1 LLTEELT
8 VKLRFVPEISIAM
21 IFPNV
26 SIIPVNMPQITPGN
40 RNFEI
45 RFDILG
51 IMVIFALLKNSK
63 GGIFIYA
70 YN

>member
-1 LLTEELT
+1 
-8 VKLRFVPEISIAM
+8 VPDASTATIC
-21 IFPNV
+21 PDV
-26 SIIPVNMPQITPGN
+26 SIIPVNIPQITPGN
-40 RNFEI
+40 RIFEI
-45 RFDILG
+45 RFDFLG

>member
-1 LLTEELT
+1 
-8 VKLRFVPEISIAM
+8 
-21 IFPNV
+21 
-26 SIIPVNMPQITPGN
+26 MPQITPGN